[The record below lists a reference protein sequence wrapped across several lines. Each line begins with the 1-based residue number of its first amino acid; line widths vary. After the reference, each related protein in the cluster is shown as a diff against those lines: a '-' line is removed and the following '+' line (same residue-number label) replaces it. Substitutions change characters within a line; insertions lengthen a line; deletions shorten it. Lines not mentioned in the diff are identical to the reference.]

1 MLSVSFNLG
10 FFMSSIKFFSILFLF
25 IVCFQTT
32 SASWTR
38 QESNTLAW
46 LHDVYFLNE
55 KTGWIAGSNGTLLT
69 TFDAGK
75 SWNKAKNFTQDTL
88 RQVYFTDEN
97 NGWLLCERDLYNLG
111 ANAASYLLKTSNG
124 GATWEKIEFT
134 GGKGRER
141 IVRIFF
147 SKEKKGFAV
156 GGSGAFFT
164 EQEDGKTWKKTPLP
178 VINAIFDGFFTD
190 DSKAA
195 IVGTG
200 ETILLTENGGA
211 TWSKANVNGNQ
222 KAKLNSIFFINRNNG
237 WTVGTEGKIYH
248 TFNGGRVWYEQ
259 NSTVVKDLTSVFF
272 NNTAEGWAIG
282 DEGTILRTTTGG
294 NVWTKI
300 DSSVKH
306 KLEKMFFV
314 GKRGFAVGFGGT
326 ILLYDESR
334 AEKDNYADAPK
345 LQKRN

>member
-1 MLSVSFNLG
+1 MP
-10 FFMSSIKFFSILFLF
+10 SIKFFLVLFLF
-25 IVCFQTT
+25 VVCFQTAG
-32 SASWTR
+32 ASWTK

-46 LHDVYFLNE
+46 LRDVYFLNE

-69 TFDAGK
+69 TSNAGV
-75 SWNKAKNFTQDTL
+75 SWHKAKSFTQDTL
-88 RQVYFTDEN
+88 LQVYFTDEN
-97 NGWLLCERDLYNLG
+97 NGWLLCERDLYSLG

-156 GGSGAFFT
+156 GGSGALFT

-190 DSKAA
+190 GSRTAT

-200 ETILLTENGGA
+200 GTILLTENGGA
-211 TWSKANVNGNQ
+211 TWNKASVTGNQ
-222 KAKLNSIFFINRNNG
+222 KGKLNSVFFINQKNG
-237 WTVGTEGKIYH
+237 WTVGAEGKIYH
-248 TFNGGRVWYEQ
+248 TINGGHLWYEQ
-259 NSTVVKDLTSVFF
+259 NSTVLKDLTNVFF
-272 NNTAEGWAIG
+272 NNTAEGWAVG
-282 DEGTILRTTTGG
+282 DEGTILHTTTAG

-300 DSSVKH
+300 DSSVNH
-306 KLEKMFFV
+306 KLEKIFFV

-326 ILLYDESR
+326 ILLYEESR
-334 AEKDNYADAPK
+334 AEKENYINAPK